1 MSTEKKLIGPLVLSP
16 IQTER
21 IWGVTSLEPWF
32 DAPKLEK
39 PIGEAWLTSVECPIT
54 AGSLRGETLG
64 SAAARFPELLAA
76 QEVGGFPLLI
86 KILFPRE
93 KLSVQVHPNDAQA
106 RAAGLP
112 NGQGKTECWY
122 VLSAEPGA
130 TVAVGF
136 REPLTL
142 DQVCE
147 AITNGTLEDKL
158 DHVPVKAGDMV
169 FVEAGTVH
177 AIGPGVV
184 ILETQQYSDVTYR
197 MFDYGRPRELH
208 LDQGL
213 AVTRVT
219 TGAAAVAPV
228 EVEQHTELVRSDYF
242 VVDRFDMLAERAVE
256 LGGKEEL
263 QILIALAEGCT
274 LVSQDG
280 DAMALPKAHAV
291 VLPGEGVSYNVIGS
305 GKGEL
310 IRVRR

>member
-1 MSTEKKLIGPLVLSP
+1 MSTEKKLIGPLVLDP

-32 DAPKLEK
+32 DVPKLEK
-39 PIGEAWLTSVECPIT
+39 PIGEAWLTSAECPIT
-54 AGSLRGETLG
+54 GGSLRGETLG
-64 SAAARFPELLAA
+64 SAAARFPESLGDAA
-76 QEVGGFPLLI
+76 VGGFPLLI

-106 RAAGLP
+106 SAAGLP

-130 TVAVGF
+130 TIAVGF
-136 REPLTL
+136 REALTL
-142 DQVCE
+142 EQVRE
-147 AITNGTLEDKL
+147 AIADGTLEDKL
-158 DHVPVKAGDMV
+158 DHVPVKAGDMF

-177 AIGPGVV
+177 AIGPGVI

-197 MFDYGRPRELH
+197 LFDYGRPRELH

-213 AVTRVT
+213 AVTRIT
-219 TGAAAVAPV
+219 TGASAVVPV
-228 EVEQHTELVRSDYF
+228 EVGQHTELVRSNYF
-242 VVDRFDMLAERAVE
+242 VVDRFDMLAERSVE
-256 LGGKEEL
+256 LGYANDL
-263 QILIALAEGCT
+263 QILIALDEGCT

-280 DAMALPKAHAV
+280 DVTVLPKAHAV
-291 VLPGEGVSYNVIGS
+291 VLPNEGVSYKVVGH
-305 GKGEL
+305 KAEV